1 MSTSTSTLRDL
12 LSSLTG
18 YARRAGWSDAEWARR
33 SGLPKETLCRLRS
46 RTSCDFATLAALAR
60 AVGSRVEVPP
70 PDRLWPDV
78 IDRAFESRLRDLV
91 ATGSTRAADW
101 LPLGPSFFMSGVAVM
116 LASVRGFDRRRY
128 LELAEAL
135 HPGSTEPGVFSRWLA
150 ETPLGPSRFLPP
162 LLAMTRRAA

>member
-1 MSTSTSTLRDL
+1 
-12 LSSLTG
+12 
-18 YARRAGWSDAEWARR
+18 
-33 SGLPKETLCRLRS
+33 
-46 RTSCDFATLAALAR
+46 
-60 AVGSRVEVPP
+60 
-70 PDRLWPDV
+70 
-78 IDRAFESRLRDLV
+78 
-91 ATGSTRAADW
+91 
-101 LPLGPSFFMSGVAVM
+101 MSGVAVM